1 KLSSKGSTSVASMYQ
16 TLSYVSKLSFR
27 GSARQCTNSDGDNVA
42 PCILKGLATPYLL
55 QRRATSYL
63 LRGLATPY
71 LLRRLATPYLLRGL
85 ATPYLLRGLATPYL
99 LRRHYSLVIS
109 FGLEVAFIA
118 SAIPMERSNMEW
130 FCLRNIR
137 S

>member
-1 KLSSKGSTSVASMYQ
+1 
-16 TLSYVSKLSFR
+16 
-27 GSARQCTNSDGDNVA
+27 CTNSDGDNVA

-71 LLRRLATPYLLRGL
+71 LLRR
-85 ATPYLLRGLATPYL
+85 
-99 LRRHYSLVIS
+99 HYSLVIS
-109 FGLEVAFIA
+109 FGPEVAFVA
-118 SAIPMERSNMEW
+118 SAIPIERSNMEW